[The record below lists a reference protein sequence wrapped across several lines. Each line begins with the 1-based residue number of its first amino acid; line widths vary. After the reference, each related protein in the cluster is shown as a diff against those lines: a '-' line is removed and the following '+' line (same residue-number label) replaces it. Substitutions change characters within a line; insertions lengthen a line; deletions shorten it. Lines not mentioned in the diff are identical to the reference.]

1 MSQEIVKAQHYVP
14 VFYLNNFVDS
24 SGKLHVYDREAGKVF
39 TCLPKNICKSDL
51 LYETPWEHTK
61 ADLGKYVLCNKI
73 EKSFSEYEGQY
84 AALVKRILQICVPSQ
99 NPHAIICS
107 HENKIGLISL
117 IVNLF
122 VRNPW
127 VMEYFQLN
135 EIPEELN
142 NHPICATIKE
152 LMEILILGGADSLL
166 KYSMKYAYLLEHD
179 EGGLAHDMMEEIEK
193 LNFTF
198 YYSKEGK
205 FITSSCPSCVG
216 NFSDERAFAHLPL
229 SPFVVVCFGN
239 DTVPRRVNNR
249 MKILDASETTGIN
262 SIYQSFDTKQARYII
277 SNSGATLKKFLS

>member
-24 SGKLHVYDREAGKVF
+24 SGKLHVYDRATGKMF
-39 TCLPKNICKSDL
+39 TCLPKNICYSKL

-73 EKSFSEYEGQY
+73 EKSFSGYEGEY

-99 NPHAIICS
+99 NPHALICS

-127 VMEYFQLN
+127 VMEYLQLGQ
-135 EIPEELN
+135 IPEELSN
-142 NHPICATIKE
+142 TPTFAAIKE
-152 LMEILILGGADSLL
+152 LMEALNWGGADSLL

-179 EGGLAHDMMEEIEK
+179 DGGLVHEMKENIEK

-198 YYSKEGK
+198 YYSKDGK
-205 FITSSCPSCVG
+205 FITSNCPSCIG
-216 NFSDERAFAHLPL
+216 NFSNEQTFAYLPL
-229 SPFVVVCFGN
+229 SPFVIVCFGTS
-239 DTVPRRVNNR
+239 TVPRSVNNR
-249 MKILDASETTGIN
+249 MRIVNANETLSMN
-262 SIYQSFDTKQARYII
+262 SIYQSFSTKQARYII
-277 SNSGATLKKFLS
+277 SNSDTTLTKCLF

>member
-24 SGKLHVYDREAGKVF
+24 SGKLHVYDRATGKMF
-39 TCLPKNICKSDL
+39 TCMPKNICYSKL

-84 AALVKRILQICVPSQ
+84 ATLVKRILQICVLSQ
-99 NPHAIICS
+99 SPHALICS
-107 HENKIGLISL
+107 HENKIGLISMV
-117 IVNLF
+117 VNLF
-122 VRNPW
+122 IRNPW

-142 NHPICATIKE
+142 SHPTCAVIKD
-152 LMEILILGGADSLL
+152 LMEALNWGGADSLL

-229 SPFVVVCFGN
+229 SPFVVVRFGN
-239 DTVPRRVNNR
+239 DIVPRRSNNR
-249 MKILDASETTGIN
+249 MKTLDTSETMAIN

-277 SNSGATLKKFLS
+277 SNSDTTLKKYLF

>member
-24 SGKLHVYDREAGKVF
+24 SGKLHVYDRVAGKVF
-39 TCLPKNICKSDL
+39 TCLPKNICKSNL

-84 AALVKRILQICVPSQ
+84 AALVKKILQICVPSQ
-99 NPHAIICS
+99 NPHAVICS
-107 HENKIGLISL
+107 HENKVGLISL

-127 VMEYFQLN
+127 VMEYLQLGQ
-135 EIPEELN
+135 IPEELSN
-142 NHPICATIKE
+142 TPTFAAIKE
-152 LMEILILGGADSLL
+152 LMEALNWGGADSLL

-179 EGGLAHDMMEEIEK
+179 EGGLAHDMMVEIEK

-249 MKILDASETTGIN
+249 MKILDASETMGIN
-262 SIYQSFDTKQARYII
+262 SIYQSFSTKQARYII
-277 SNSGATLKKFLS
+277 SNSDTTLTKCLF